1 LPGTEAER
9 ANGPLGAFQLRTA
22 GNKPKRWK
30 RHLDRLRWSNKLDD
44 LNEHRWDKAQD
55 ELQTATGENRMRVQV
70 CPRGCSRQLARRDI
84 VTRTRLS
91 GKADIRIKYSFETL
105 SCGKCG
111 TPYLRQCGRCASP
124 IFAPVVDRCESCGL
138 PHPWAVE
145 RRAAATR
152 SQPRQ
157 WKGKETHSPAVL
169 LAAFGHGKSLDK
181 ELFVVDGDITTF
193 AVDALISND
202 DTDGRMWALVASSI
216 KSAAGA
222 DIELES
228 VSHGPYPLGSAWF
241 THGGNLPTNGV
252 IHVGAMGRNGQSNG
266 FETIG
271 QCVRSALKVAVD
283 KGMESVALATIGTT
297 PPTTPQVITLDD
309 WLKKT
314 TPDIV
319 NILDATCGRLAVL
332 LVLYEQDNFNE
343 LVELL
348 RLEVASAVRMLQ
360 PSPEQVSGSGHS
372 SDGPS
377 AAETR
382 PLSLPSGGPVSAARW
397 RGESKLTC

>member
-1 LPGTEAER
+1 MAKRLSPLPKAEAER
-9 ANGPLGAFQLRTA
+9 ANGPLSTFQPQVANR
-22 GNKPKRWK
+22 PKRW
-30 RHLDRLRWSNKLDD
+30 RRNLDRLRWRNKLDD
-44 LNEHRWDKAQD
+44 INEQRWNKARD

-70 CPRGCSRQLARRDI
+70 CPRGCSHQLARRDI

-105 SCGKCG
+105 TCGKCG
-111 TPYLRQCGRCASP
+111 TPYLSQCGRCASP

-181 ELFVVDGDITTF
+181 ELLVVDGDITTF
-193 AVDALISND
+193 AVDAVISND
-202 DTDGRMWALVASSI
+202 DVDGRMWALVASSI

-252 IHVGAMGRNGQSNG
+252 IHVAAMGRNGQSNG
-266 FETIG
+266 FETIR

-297 PPTTPQVITLDD
+297 PPGTPQVITLND
-309 WLKKT
+309 WLKRIT
-314 TPDIV
+314 RVIV
-319 NILDATCGRLAVL
+319 DILDSTCGKLTVI
-332 LVLYEQDNFNE
+332 LVLYEQDNFTK
-343 LVELL
+343 LVESLVT
-348 RLEVASAVRMLQ
+348 EVASAVRMLQ
-360 PSPEQVSGSGHS
+360 PSPAQAPRPDHS
-372 SDGPS
+372 SDV
-377 AAETR
+377 
-382 PLSLPSGGPVSAARW
+382 PSGGGNRRRQRHRRNAPRLSA
-397 RGESKLTC
+397 